1 MKVTVK
7 LGEPLKSAVGQR
19 TVALELGEGATVA
32 DALSALAVGY
42 PGFQERFYRHE
53 GDNPYLLFLNDD
65 QVKLEESSGRPLG
78 EGDRLFIFLPVA
90 GGTAAK
96 IGTGV
101 L

>member
-19 TVALELGEGATVA
+19 TVVLELGEGATVA
-32 DALSALAVGY
+32 DALAALAESH
-42 PGFQERFYRHE
+42 PGFEERFYRRE
-53 GDNPYLLFLNDD
+53 GDNPYLVFLNDD

-90 GGTAAK
+90 GGTVAK
-96 IGTGV
+96 VGSGV